1 MAESPNKGTIYIMQE
16 IYILDNPTSTKSLQV
31 VFSVWARVST
41 MENVSMFLKEAPDD
55 RWY

>member
-1 MAESPNKGTIYIMQE
+1 MQE